1 MESFVKIE
9 FLDKFDF
16 SNSVSIVMFY
26 SFISYYAS
34 EYGQV
39 SGAENMKKELYK
51 RGPIACTIDV
61 TLKFEHYQGGIYSEK
76 LHHPIYLNH
85 EISVVGWGFDK
96 ETGTEYWIG
105 RNSWGTY
112 WGEFGF
118 FRIEM
123 HKNNLGIETSCV
135 WAVPRTS

>member
-1 MESFVKIE
+1 M
-9 FLDKFDF
+9 
-16 SNSVSIVMFY
+16 
-26 SFISYYAS
+26 S

-39 SGAENMKKELYK
+39 SGADDMKRELYQ

-76 LHHPIYLNH
+76 LHHPIQLNH
-85 EISVVGWGFDK
+85 EISVVGWGRDE
-96 ETGTEYWIG
+96 ETGKEYWIG

-135 WAVPRTS
+135 WAVPRTSS